1 MVDVT
6 KALIPMKKKN
16 FLILA
21 AALCFFVPRVQAQY
35 GSVDVFYDY
44 ITGIAQDAGFDT
56 GTLPAVPSEAYK
68 QSVDAYFWGFPLQ
81 TTYRTQISFLN
92 SNGLGIN
99 TLYSPGVIDSGTTVE
114 APDVDVLYTSGF
126 LNLTGSSAYVLKVPN
141 TTSTNTYNVMGVV
154 TAYGDTTYSVGTRN
168 FTTSAVNNS
177 GGNYLLVGPGY
188 NTGQALPSGVISYIQ
203 SPTEQAWLIS
213 RMAVDSYAT
222 ATLNGQPTPYN
233 LLAGGAA
240 SPLSIENSKPLAQSY
255 ALTPLADYQNGQ
267 TTAST
272 TTSNPTPEE
281 LAIAQ
286 ANATTKTGQAFFQY
300 VGNSVAQNGVP
311 SSSGN
316 DQNAMYQ
323 NFSGIGLTASGYS
336 APSPAIQAEMNQAA
350 SDAAAMLQA
359 MSANTSALPGAG
371 ATSTNWTVNT
381 SLGSYPATYEG
392 WLTNALTANIGT
404 VANLAVDGTYPQ
416 TTIDANGQTL
426 NGSNAYTI
434 SFSAGQLPPVE
445 GFWSITVYDAAG
457 YVVPNTGNTFYGDNV
472 YSVGSMQM
480 ANVLGANLA
489 TTPVT
494 FLLQPNAPSDSALMP
509 FWLPV
514 PTGQNFELL
523 LRMYFPD
530 QTNPSILN
538 GSYTI
543 PAVQAVPEPSSL
555 ALLAVAIG
563 FVGIIARGK
572 GLCRI

>member
-1 MVDVT
+1 MA
-6 KALIPMKKKN
+6 KKYPAL
-16 FLILA
+16 LLA
-21 AALCFFVPRVQAQY
+21 TVVCFFVPAARAQY
-35 GSVDVFYDY
+35 GNVDVFYNY
-44 ITGIAQDAGFDT
+44 ITGVAHDAGFDT
-56 GTLPAVPSEAYK
+56 GTLPAVPTAAYK
-68 QSVDAYFWGFPLQ
+68 ESVAAYFWGFPLQ

-92 SNGLGIN
+92 GNGVGIN
-99 TLYSPGVIDSGTTVE
+99 TLFSPATIDSGTTVE

-154 TAYGDTTYSVGTRN
+154 NAYGDTTYSVGTRN

-177 GGNYLLVGPGY
+177 GGNYLLVGPQY
-188 NTGQALPSGVISYIQ
+188 NTSQALPSGVISYIQ
-203 SPTEQAWLIS
+203 NTTDQTWLIS

-233 LLAGGAA
+233 TVAGGAA

-255 ALTPLADYQNGQ
+255 ALTPLADYLNGQ

-272 TTSNPTPEE
+272 TVSAPTSEG

-286 ANATTKTGQAFFQY
+286 ANATTKTGQTFFQY
-300 VGNSVAQNGVP
+300 VGDSVAQNGVP
-311 SSSGN
+311 SSPGN

-336 APSPAIQAEMNQAA
+336 APSLAIQSEMNQAA
-350 SDAAAMLQA
+350 TAAANMLQA

-381 SLGSYPATYEG
+381 TLGQYPATYQG

-416 TTIDANGQTL
+416 TTIDANGNPL

-434 SFSAGQLPPVE
+434 SFAAGQLPPVE

-472 YSVGSMQM
+472 YSIGSMQLV
-480 ANVLGANLA
+480 NYLGDNLN
-489 TTPVT
+489 TTAVT
-494 FLLQPNAPSDSALMP
+494 FHLQPNAPTDAALMP

-514 PTGQNFELL
+514 PDGQDYELL
-523 LRMYFPD
+523 LRMYFPNS
-530 QTNPSILN
+530 TNPSILN
-538 GSYTI
+538 GTYTI
-543 PAVQAVPEPSSL
+543 PAIQIVPEPATL
-555 ALLAVAIG
+555 ALICMACGFAGLRRLAL
-563 FVGIIARGK
+563 RK
-572 GLCRI
+572 RDCPQTS